1 MKNYTDY
8 PFTADGVNFVSRI
21 ADHSPFVGML
31 KNVPAPVFTQMNID
45 AIKDLIGDASLFTR
59 EQLLAELE
67 RINEGATHSYILLAE
82 QE

>member
-1 MKNYTDY
+1 
-8 PFTADGVNFVSRI
+8 
-21 ADHSPFVGML
+21 
-31 KNVPAPVFTQMNID
+31 MNID